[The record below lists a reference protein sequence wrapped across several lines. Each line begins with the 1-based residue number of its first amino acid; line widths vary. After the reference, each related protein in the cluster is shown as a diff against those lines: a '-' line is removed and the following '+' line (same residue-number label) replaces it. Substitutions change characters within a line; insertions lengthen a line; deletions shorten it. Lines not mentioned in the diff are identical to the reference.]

1 MRRATFFYVFAD
13 KKRNEILQ
21 ISQPLKKENG
31 HWATPQAVYIRRP
44 QAGSSEAPGREFGE
58 ACASLLAASFN
69 RLTGS

>member
-31 HWATPQAVYIRRP
+31 HWAPGR
-44 QAGSSEAPGREFGE
+44 EAPGREFGV
-58 ACASLLAASFN
+58 ACA
-69 RLTGS
+69 